1 MRHLMLI
8 LALAGSAAT
17 AQGVDDLPDR
27 PIARREV
34 VAVVRHQFAAMD
46 SNRDGFVTEREFVAY
61 RERHARAPERRGELA
76 VFDHVGARWFE
87 RADTE
92 GSGRITLAQA
102 EARPL
107 RLFDT
112 ADTNGDGV
120 VSVEEK
126 QLASLL
132 MGLGGR

>member
-1 MRHLMLI
+1 MRRLI
-8 LALAGSAAT
+8 LALTLAGTAAA

-34 VAVVRHQFAAMD
+34 VAVVKRQFAAMD
-46 SNRDGFVTEREFVAY
+46 ANRDGVVTQREFETY
-61 RERHARAPERRGELA
+61 RAAQARAPNRDGELA
-76 VFDHVGARWFE
+76 VFDHVGGRWFE

-92 GSGRITLAQA
+92 GTGRITLAQA

-112 ADTNGDGV
+112 ADANGDGV

-132 MGLGGR
+132 MGLSGR